1 MDTVDFVLTLLAVLF
16 IALIAVSALAAR
28 LWYVLCATRTENTRL
43 VAQSRPRSPQS
54 AGYDTGL
61 VEKPIVQVLDAS

>member
-1 MDTVDFVLTLLAVLF
+1 MDDLIPATLVL
-16 IALIAVSALAAR
+16 ALTTISFAILAAR
-28 LWYVLCATRTENTRL
+28 HWYRAE
-43 VAQSRPRSPQS
+43 VAQKELARLATQHHA

>member
-1 MDTVDFVLTLLAVLF
+1 MDNLLIPAALVLILTNISFAT
-16 IALIAVSALAAR
+16 LAAR
-28 LWYVLCATRTENTRL
+28 HWYRAE
-43 VAQSRPRSPQS
+43 VAQRELARLATQHHA

>member
-16 IALIAVSALAAR
+16 VTNIALVVLAAR
-28 LWYVLCATRTENTRL
+28 HWYRAE
-43 VAQSRPRSPQS
+43 VAQRELARLATQHHA